1 MKSHL
6 FSQFSELLSN
16 GQGYNSYQTILLVIG
31 MVVWTYLYVYL
42 AYRGIKTKFVQIPLI
57 LACGN
62 IVWEF
67 LWGFVFQSEFQTGVL
82 IGMGAAFLIDLTI
95 FYGILKYMKIHIS
108 VKFYANNLGLL
119 ALLGLTLF
127 VITWW
132 TFKTSGMDTDAGG
145 ASGNLLNALI
155 AIFWVNQVFTIKDI
169 NLLSI
174 RLGWVK
180 LIADIPIAF
189 FMLSVF
195 PENYFAYS
203 ITFISVFFDAIYIY
217 LFYQR
222 KAKKGI
228 FKNYKLN

>member
-1 MKSHL
+1 M
-6 FSQFSELLSN
+6 
-16 GQGYNSYQTILLVIG
+16 
-31 MVVWTYLYVYL
+31 
-42 AYRGIKTKFVQIPLI
+42 PLI

-203 ITFISVFFDAIYIY
+203 ITFISVFFDATYIY